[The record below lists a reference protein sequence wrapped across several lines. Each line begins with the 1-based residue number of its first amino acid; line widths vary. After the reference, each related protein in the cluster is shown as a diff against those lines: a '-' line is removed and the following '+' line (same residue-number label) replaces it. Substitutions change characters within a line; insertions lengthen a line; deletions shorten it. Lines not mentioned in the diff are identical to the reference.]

1 MELLFQTILLLV
13 ILNIIFSS
21 LDKKIDRLGD
31 KVNFFSLLVSA
42 VISIIAYE
50 KIQSRDIRII
60 YSLGLIIAS
69 AVGRY
74 GTDLTK
80 NKKTSDI
87 GIKHSTLRQLI
98 YKTLFI
104 AGLIGLVLS

>member
-1 MELLFQTILLLV
+1 MELLLQTILLLV
-13 ILNIIFSS
+13 ILTIVFLSF
-21 LDKKIDRLGD
+21 DKKVNRLGE
-31 KVNFFSLLVSA
+31 KVNFFSLLVSS

-50 KIQSRDIRII
+50 KIQSRDIKIL

-80 NKKTSDI
+80 NKKSSDI
-87 GIKHSTLRQLI
+87 GIKYSSFRQLI
-98 YKTLFI
+98 YKTIFI